1 MCYRCLWC
9 GRGLQVP
16 SNRRQLGFLEVKFV
30 LVSVEVDRS
39 LLLSNVC
46 PHSGEQTAKEKE
58 GGGGGRRERER
69 ERESEGGELSRTCR
83 ASASNLNR
91 QTKKGKRAGKQL
103 SETLLD
109 YLWVH
114 RGEPPSA

>member
-9 GRGLQVP
+9 GRGLHVP

-39 LLLSNVC
+39 LLLSDVY
-46 PHSGEQTAKEKE
+46 PRSGEQTAKEKE
-58 GGGGGRRERER
+58 GREERERER
-69 ERESEGGELSRTCR
+69 ERERQRVRESGELSR

-91 QTKKGKRAGKQL
+91 QLKKGKRAGNRL
-103 SETLLD
+103 SEMLLD

>member
-1 MCYRCLWC
+1 
-9 GRGLQVP
+9 
-16 SNRRQLGFLEVKFV
+16 
-30 LVSVEVDRS
+30 VDEAFRFHPIAGSLASLRSSSS
-39 LLLSNVC
+39 LLVLKLIGVC
-46 PHSGEQTAKEKE
+46 CFPMSVLTAASKRPKRRRE
-58 GGGGGRRERER
+58 GGGEGERER
-69 ERESEGGELSRTCR
+69 ERESESGELSRTCR